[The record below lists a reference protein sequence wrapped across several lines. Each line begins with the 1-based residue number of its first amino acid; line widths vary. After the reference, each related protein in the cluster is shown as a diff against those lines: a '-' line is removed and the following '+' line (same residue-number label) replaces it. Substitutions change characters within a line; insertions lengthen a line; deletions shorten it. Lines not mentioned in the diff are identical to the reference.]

1 MGEEPNHP
9 MQALFAGPPPEPLGK
24 RSIPL
29 DAHPTDPARVHFV
42 TLGCPKNRVD
52 SEIMLGHLQDAAMSF
67 TDRPADA
74 DIIVVN
80 TCGFIEDAKRE
91 SIDVIL
97 EMARMKSEGRA
108 KRLIVTGCLVQR
120 YSKELS
126 DEIPEIDALLG
137 TGEYQNVAEVAA
149 RGAESLRTDDPKL
162 AKKIIRVEN
171 PTFIHAASTP
181 RVNTFLPHSA
191 FIKVSE
197 GCDQKCT
204 FCIIPALRGLQRSRT
219 IEDIVHEAQHLAE
232 RGVVE
237 ANLIAQDLTGYGS
250 DLTPKTSLA
259 ELVRA
264 LGKVDG
270 LPWIRLH
277 YAYPRPFS
285 KALLAAL
292 AEEPKVVPYIDMPLQ
307 HISDPVLKRMA
318 RGRPRRFIEKLLED
332 IRTAVPHVTL
342 RTSFIVGFPGETDQQ
357 FEELYNFVD
366 EQSFD
371 HVGVFKYSREEGTP
385 SHDLDGQIP
394 AEVIDERHHALMK
407 LLKKKSKKRLK
418 KLVGKRLEVLVDGVH
433 EETELLLKGRHKGQA
448 PEVDGSVYINDGEA
462 HAGDLVEIEVTE
474 TFEYDLVG
482 HITKMIRKAPSRP
495 DHARFDAPAPV
506 HAPMTAGRRALRVL
520 PS

>member
-1 MGEEPNHP
+1 LIEVADKESKE
-9 MQALFAGPPPEPLGK
+9 A
-24 RSIPL
+24 
-29 DAHPTDPARVHFV
+29 ARVHFV

-52 SEIMLGHLQDAAMSF
+52 SEIMLGHLQDAAMAF
-67 TDRPADA
+67 TAEPEDA
-74 DIIVVN
+74 DVIVVN

-97 EMARMKSEGRA
+97 EMARMKSEGKA

-120 YSKELS
+120 YAKELAE
-126 DEIPEIDALLG
+126 EIPEIDALLG
-137 TGEYQNVAEVAA
+137 NGEYQTVAEVAA
-149 RGAESLRTDDPKL
+149 RGARSLGTEDPAL
-162 AKKIIRVEN
+162 AKRIIRVE
-171 PTFIHAASTP
+171 PPSFIHAATTP

-204 FCIIPALRGLQRSRT
+204 FCIIPALRGLQRSRP
-219 IEDIVHEAQHLAE
+219 IDDIVQEAEHLAS

-237 ANLIAQDLTGYGS
+237 ANLIAQDLTGYGT
-250 DLTPKTSLA
+250 DLDPKTSLA
-259 ELVRA
+259 ELIRA

-292 AEEPKVVPYIDMPLQ
+292 AEEEKIVPYIDMPLQ
-307 HISDPVLKRMA
+307 HIADPVLKRMA

-332 IRTAVPHVTL
+332 IRAAVPAVTL
-342 RTSFIVGFPGETDQQ
+342 RTSFIVGFPGETEAE
-357 FEELYNFVD
+357 FEELLAFVK
-366 EQSFD
+366 EQDFA

-394 AEVIDERHHALMK
+394 AEVIDARHHTMMQ
-407 LLKKKSKKRLK
+407 LLRKGSKRRLK
-418 KLVGKRLEVLVDGVH
+418 KLIGKRLEVLVDGVH

-448 PEVDGSVYINDGEA
+448 PEVDGGVYINDGEA
-462 HAGDLVEIEVTE
+462 SAGDLVEVEVTE
-474 TFEYDLVG
+474 SFEYDLVG
-482 HITKMIRKAPSRP
+482 HITRVLRKAPPRP
-495 DHARFDAPAPV
+495 DHARLEV
-506 HAPMTAGRRALRVL
+506 SAPMTAGRRALRVL